1 MKNITTIPETKAEE
15 TAPIKATGSL
25 PLDVKKYQHHTEV
38 FDLTE
43 EQRIE
48 LLQTIWSI
56 MAAFVDLGFGVDA
69 VQYIFRDNCP
79 ISLDSEGDEKAEYA
93 TSPRFNHSALGIKE
107 KEDYP

>member
-15 TAPIKATGSL
+15 TVPIKATGSL
-25 PLDVKKYQHHTEV
+25 PLDVKKYQHHMEE

-56 MAAFVDLGFGVDA
+56 MAAFVDIGFGVDA
-69 VQYIFRDNCP
+69 VQYIFRDNSRN
-79 ISLDSEGDEKAEYA
+79 SLDSNGDETEDNNPS
-93 TSPRFNHSALGIKE
+93 TRFNHIALNSKA
-107 KEDYP
+107 KEDCP